1 MIFPVIRLLD
11 KEAINR
17 FRRKRRLA
25 VGGQETELLT
35 PIMVLFRILLLKQA
49 FRFRQDVIDP
59 VLSPNRSILF
69 NCRHPKR
76 GFDFIP
82 FCRSKNSTNISPSIE
97 GIRDLTTIV
106 SHQIVHLVHS
116 LFERSPSVLSAAIAC
131 MASKNF
137 FRLCSTGGNGFID
150 QPSST
155 KHDRPGF
162 INNGHSNIINFTGSK
177 PFTIQNQLITAK
189 NGVVEHLH
197 FRISP
202 LFTVRNQF
210 SRMIRRICR
219 RIEKPL
225 FTAFNCNQKRIMKGV
240 FFNLF
245 DRCRFHDLH
254 IFHCF
259 VPSFFYFFSLG
270 GFLFVPLSVFIS
282 YHTISD
288 LSILFFNFFL
298 FFFIFFC
305 GGYLLGITIFCQSP
319 PTQPPIFPLQNYFQ
333 NKKRKTIPSK
343 TIFKTKN
350 ENHSLQKIKK
360 TKAITPSSFLT
371 FLLKYLFYL
380 HLFLHIDLY

>member
-1 MIFPVIRLLD
+1 
-11 KEAINR
+11 
-17 FRRKRRLA
+17 
-25 VGGQETELLT
+25 
-35 PIMVLFRILLLKQA
+35 MVLFRVLLLKQA
-49 FRFRQDVIDP
+49 FRFRQDIIDP

-82 FCRSKNSTNISPSIE
+82 FRRSKNSTNISPSIE
-97 GIRDLTTIV
+97 GIGDLTTIV
-106 SHQIVHLVHS
+106 SHQIVHLVHN
-116 LFERSPSVLSAAIAC
+116 LFERTPSVLSAAIAC
-131 MASKNF
+131 MAFKDF

-155 KHDRPGF
+155 EHDRPGF
-162 INNGHSNIINFTGSK
+162 INNGHSNVVNFTGSK
-177 PFTIQNQLITAK
+177 PFTIQNQLISAQ

-197 FRISP
+197 FSVSP
-202 LFTVRNQF
+202 LLTVSNQF

-225 FTAFNCNQKRIMKGV
+225 FTAFNCNQKRITKGV

-245 DRCRFHDLH
+245 DRCRFHDLY

-259 VPSFFYFFSLG
+259 VPSFFFIFQWVVV
-270 GFLFVPLSVFIS
+270 FVPPPTVSIS

-298 FFFIFFC
+298 FFFIFFR
-305 GGYLLGITIFCQSP
+305 GDIFQELPFFAKDPQHS
-319 PTQPPIFPLQNYFQ
+319 LQFS
-333 NKKRKTIPSK
+333 PSK

-350 ENHSLQKIKK
+350 EKRFPPKLFSKRK
-360 TKAITPSSFLT
+360 TKNFPSKTIFKTKNKKDESNYALIFFNISSKVSFLFT
-371 FLLKYLFYL
+371 FVFTY
-380 HLFLHIDLY
+380 